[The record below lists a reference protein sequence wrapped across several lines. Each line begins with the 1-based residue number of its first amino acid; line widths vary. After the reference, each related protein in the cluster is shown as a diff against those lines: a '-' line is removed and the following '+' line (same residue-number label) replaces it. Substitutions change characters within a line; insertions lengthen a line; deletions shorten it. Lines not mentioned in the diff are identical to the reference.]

1 MSARHQVPRRHRFLI
16 RKRANFPFNP
26 PSNIH
31 KQAAKP
37 ENLSFQGGL
46 ALKPPHELLIES
58 SQLDNL
64 VLQRGSAG
72 LLLLAVLAHGL
83 TVTERALL
91 RGALL
96 GRFDAGVVGRDGWD
110 DLGVDMEASVGV
122 GEVGAGRIAGVGVSA
137 RMVVGGVFW
146 EVIEEAL
153 DHLRIGEIEVGVVH
167 GLVRD
172 SSRIQRSIWEELR

>member
-1 MSARHQVPRRHRFLI
+1 MSTRHQVPRRHRLLV
-16 RKRANFPFNP
+16 RKRANFTFNP

-37 ENLSFQGGL
+37 ENLGFQGGL
-46 ALKPPHELLIES
+46 ALKPPHKLLIES

-64 VLQRGSAG
+64 VLQRGSTG
-72 LLLLAVLAHGL
+72 LLLLAVLAHSL
-83 TVTERALL
+83 TVSKGALL

-96 GRFDAGVVGRDGWD
+96 GRFDARVVGRDGWD

-122 GEVGAGRIAGVGVSA
+122 GEIGAGRVAGVGVSA
-137 RMVVGGVFW
+137 GMVMGGVLW

-153 DHLRIGEIEVGVVH
+153 DHLWVGEIEVGVVH
-167 GLVRD
+167 GSARD
-172 SSRIQRSIWEELR
+172 SSRIQRSIWDELR